1 VTKRLLMILPK
12 VIAVTVRCVAVVAV
26 VFVLA
31 VLVMNRASRRFVGTF
46 HPRF

>member
-1 VTKRLLMILPK
+1 MTKRLLIGIPK
-12 VIAVTVRCVAVVAV
+12 AIGAAVWYVAVVAV

>member
-1 VTKRLLMILPK
+1 MTKRLLIGIPK
-12 VIAVTVRCVAVVAV
+12 AIGVTVWCVAVVAV